1 MARRLAR
8 GKVPYQGPKR
18 PNCFHPETITINHEL
33 ALSVDGKDVFGR
45 GAAMTV
51 SKPRLEVD
59 RREFGGDGGTAAAS
73 SSRFTF

>member
-8 GKVPYQGPKR
+8 GKVPYQGPMR

-59 RREFGGDGGTAAAS
+59 RCEFGGDGGTAATS
-73 SSRFTF
+73 DREIIF